1 MMKWLKLIVSQSSVY
16 GIGNI
21 LIQGLNFL
29 LIPIFTRFLSTSDY
43 GILSIIS
50 TYSSILAIILKLG
63 LDAALTRHHYDFIDD
78 DNLRKR
84 YYGTIWLFLTSTAFI
99 ITLLINWNGV
109 RLFAIIFRE
118 IPYDPYG
125 RLATWL
131 AFAGTAA
138 TIPLILFRVRE
149 KPLYYISI
157 SIINFVLS
165 TSLVV
170 FFVAIFHRGASGSIQ
185 GQLIAECILFIPL
198 TYITLRNVKLNFNWD
213 QLKSS
218 LAFGLPLIPHQLS
231 GWALNMS
238 DRVLL
243 ERFVSLDQ
251 LGIYDLGYKF
261 GMILDIILQSFNFGW
276 SPLFFRM
283 ASTEKNAPDTI
294 GKLITYYAFGVYLLG
309 LGVSLLSSDV
319 IRIISKPSY
328 FPAGQVVSVVVLGFI
343 MHGFY
348 FMSVNQLFFAKQT
361 KWLPVYSGLSAGLN
375 ILLNL
380 VMIPRFGIM
389 AAAWNT
395 VIGYALLFILVYRE
409 SKKVFYVPLEGR
421 RLIILTSVTAMV
433 YLLGTVVKIANPY
446 LNIIVRTFIIGLFPS
461 LLLLFR
467 FFTVGEINAI
477 RKIISRK

>member
-1 MMKWLKLIVSQSSVY
+1 M
-16 GIGNI
+16 
-21 LIQGLNFL
+21 
-29 LIPIFTRFLSTSDY
+29 
-43 GILSIIS
+43 
-50 TYSSILAIILKLG
+50 
-63 LDAALTRHHYDFIDD
+63 
-78 DNLRKR
+78 RKR

-251 LGIYDLGYKF
+251 LGVYDLGYKF

-276 SPLFFRM
+276 SPLFFR
-283 ASTEKNAPDTI
+283 
-294 GKLITYYAFGVYLLG
+294 LFV
-309 LGVSLLSSDV
+309 
-319 IRIISKPSY
+319 
-328 FPAGQVVSVVVLGFI
+328 FI
-343 MHGFY
+343 WIQTAVF
-348 FMSVNQLFFAKQT
+348 FFALSIPF
-361 KWLPVYSGLSAGLN
+361 LPDFCTS
-375 ILLNL
+375 
-380 VMIPRFGIM
+380 
-389 AAAWNT
+389 
-395 VIGYALLFILVYRE
+395 
-409 SKKVFYVPLEGR
+409 
-421 RLIILTSVTAMV
+421 IIHC
-433 YLLGTVVKIANPY
+433 
-446 LNIIVRTFIIGLFPS
+446 R
-461 LLLLFR
+461 
-467 FFTVGEINAI
+467 
-477 RKIISRK
+477 